1 MHAAHEHESSDT
13 ITRCRSPHN
22 NRRTPRRIEPLAPLP
37 NPGSIVDG
45 RSDLVVPSSIS
56 VTSLGVTSP
65 EALRVERP
73 HHQEHHARTFPSKRS
88 LKKVYPRLQT
98 IAQLAEAHVSSMHN
112 GGFVSRSVDRWR
124 EFEDQVNDQQ
134 DDKRD
139 ESNHEPEH
147 MMKSDDARRAFSI
160 ARKTGSIV
168 IQSAWRRYAAIAVR
182 ERLVNVI
189 WKRQMDVA
197 AWISNHRE
205 SLQTS
210 LQQFEDH
217 GLLRRSQSQSASAS
231 AYQSLVGM
239 YYHLPATLLAM
250 WLYFMCA
257 KASGH
262 FLRRSPVVLQTIDIP
277 VRRTFTM
284 MTRVWH
290 KAITLAVLSVQCC
303 VRSFLARKLFRRI
316 HAEFVQQRATLR
328 LQCFFRVCLARKVA
342 IRLRRRHASLC
353 IQCCWRCFQA
363 RNHLQRQRIV
373 CVARNCWA
381 ATSAEAVQH
390 ATRLIFERAA
400 SNIQRVYRGQKVRS
414 RVRWLTS
421 IKEQKNWL
429 KNPSKGY
436 MLVAAQQYHHAALCL
451 EYCLRQGFVE
461 QLQLRIISE
470 RDFADSGNYD
480 DNRFRHPW
488 QQQLISGSRMSFSFS
503 SAPTQLNHPGWIQ
516 NDSTADVDVSDTLK
530 CLRFWLAFAFSHFQ
544 VYEAFGRLVN
554 LQRSRLG
561 WERFLHVCDKYVDA
575 GTIIGSLRF
584 QVQFH
589 LFLCMFWGG
598 KQDERRK
605 ALELS
610 RFLLQEID
618 PSERNMAEDKCI
630 QDVRVQLLM
639 VSGMILFELEK
650 YAQCCEH
657 LEKLLGLLP
666 HPRYS
671 ELEVRFVLS
680 LVCCKNQIASRE
692 ELQDDLETSGMR
704 RLTDQLKRCYRIIEL
719 WPAVGY
725 FHGDLS
731 TEEAKQQLASSPV
744 GSFLLHAPDDK
755 LTGDV
760 DKEKGGKDPQG
771 APSTPRDILLKVKLS
786 DQPLRITSLRVRCD
800 DAGCY
805 STKKIPK
812 SKHSSLHKFVACLP
826 EAAGLV
832 MENGVRKKL
841 FFRALESKLEREHA
855 GFVSEK
861 SALRHKMLSWK
872 DWKRRMK
879 EMCQA
884 TSTPRAMRRNETWA
898 AVCLEVARVLESS
911 QSWVFSKFVAQEA
924 TSCSKDRDIRASA
937 SFLAGRCS
945 FHLHKHTETKSFM
958 RHAQLSSDD
967 GGCSQQWRCNM
978 QAVNRALSRNV
989 TISKQESFESQLE
1002 RVQKLERM
1010 CLKAWRCGS
1019 LSIALRGDP
1028 FSEALLLQRIHTEM
1042 YSSCVDAFFLR
1053 SLLKAHVRTYLFGG
1067 SLLEKLHL
1075 THASQCVAQ
1084 LFELFREQHGNDG
1097 RSSKNRLESLVT
1109 LLNPPMNTR
1118 KDHSRG
1124 FSVDHLLLLW
1134 HRIPFIICF
1143 EMSEVLY
1150 RASAATGGFSDDDPT
1165 GSRVI
1170 DMYESL
1176 YGRLRGSKPQT
1187 SSYAV
1192 YEELILIRLAF
1203 LYAQRSTRREKSA
1216 RYLRSSVK
1224 LVDELLSQ
1232 RKRRERNQ
1240 RRVIQKMKPRVIRW
1254 PCSLTLPSRLSDA
1267 ELVFTR
1273 GFFLEMLEDMK
1284 QTPREQRKS
1293 WHDYNMLHTDL
1304 MAKITDQSL
1313 NKGKASHL
1321 HRKHQQQP
1329 RGIRLFVGQTQD
1341 VVIKDL
1347 LHSKPFVSVQ
1357 CEGKTVVNQTQPTWM
1372 SLSPSWNEF
1381 IELDVDSSKS
1391 RLTVRLLDRVKRTS
1405 SSLYGPSGDQ
1415 VIGSVQLYVQEL
1427 IEKPEVF
1434 ASGKFFDLST
1444 AASVDDDDD
1453 SHARESTKSPRIFL
1467 GFQVLFKPLEVSAKA
1482 KLNVQSKH
1490 MCGNWELT
1498 ELQANLHGDLETF
1511 LQSRWIWSW
1520 FGRLWMS
1527 EQEYSI
1533 ASWFL
1538 HKAVGNAHES
1548 SQGLNTRQRQSQEQD
1563 SSQNAQDL
1571 IALVT
1576 CYKATM
1582 SSEHWTYFA
1591 APLIEGTEKMLQNAI
1606 LAGVIDPSDPAI
1618 QKLLS
1623 SIETSK
1629 TEAASVS
1636 ESGPFARAL
1645 ARNTPASSEWVKI
1658 SVASESSSQEN
1669 AAYFFNLDTE
1679 EYFVPS
1685 HSGALEPLEYEDKE
1699 FLKRCNFEA
1708 AGQKPHRILIISQEM
1723 KARVLLHHH
1732 DMLQRKSHDPYHW
1745 TAVFNERRQEMQFLS
1760 AKLSQA
1766 RTAKPSAAF
1775 NHRQQPATYVMIA
1788 DEYMLYHVLLVQD
1801 AFRKYRLRKQR
1812 ERKLRGLVKCVCW
1825 FARELLAAR
1834 KRIQYRAEIKLKQ
1847 TLNCLHI
1854 IVERARHLRA
1864 GDLFTSDPFVIATV
1878 FDCDG
1883 NEVAKGKTSVRH
1895 NTCNPKWN
1903 EEFQFQYE
1911 WDEFVGKV
1919 LRDSAMF
1926 DEDEELL
1933 LAYADP
1939 SQAQRSGGMLNF
1951 EVRDYDII
1959 ALPKDK
1965 KTNSSSCSDDDDD
1978 DGEGSA
1984 NLANTVDT
1992 SSNNR
1997 KSKQK
2002 KGDLL
2007 GEASIPIESL
2017 DHGNLYSAD
2026 LVLRRSA
2033 DGGDVDGDADW
2044 EAVEPAKGSLS
2055 VSVHWMH
2062 SSEFDAKEARKL
2074 SLDRRMCVE
2083 AKKRPLPKPLL
2094 PDELLCDLKSV
2105 CAEIDK
2111 VFELLL
2117 DLGTSTL
2124 DPLQRLNK
2132 RMLDARAVGKTSEE
2146 AKVVEQRM
2154 FALIKT
2160 QLLPKLK
2167 SLDDQLPLCS
2177 ELLQLFV
2184 QNSALAG
2191 MMQEYIDS
2199 QEAEKNQELSDM
2211 LRLITDGIKKAT
2223 QELQALPQQSE
2234 SSGPATDCSLDL
2246 KHIGTCFDSVF
2257 RRRQLLSA
2265 LRLNFEKIVTTFF
2278 VSPEDALVDRIAT
2291 SIQAS
2296 VNELYCKME
2305 AQANGNAS
2313 PAVGTTAIRS
2323 STAATAIP
2331 HSPPKAMSKPT
2342 GSAEKRLERIQKEK
2356 RRKQQRGK

>member
-1 MHAAHEHESSDT
+1 M
-13 ITRCRSPHN
+13 
-22 NRRTPRRIEPLAPLP
+22 
-37 NPGSIVDG
+37 
-45 RSDLVVPSSIS
+45 
-56 VTSLGVTSP
+56 TSLGMASP
-65 EALRVERP
+65 EALRDERT
-73 HHQEHHARTFPSKRS
+73 HHQEHCTRTLPSKRT
-88 LKKVYPRLQT
+88 LKKMYPRLQT

-124 EFEDQVNDQQ
+124 EFEDQANGQQ
-134 DDKRD
+134 DNKRD
-139 ESNHEPEH
+139 ESSHEPEH
-147 MMKSDDARRAFSI
+147 MLKSNDARRAFSI
-160 ARKTGSIV
+160 ARETGSIV

-182 ERLVNVI
+182 ERLVSVI

-205 SLQTS
+205 SLQSS
-210 LQQFEDH
+210 LEQLEDH
-217 GLLRRSQSQSASAS
+217 GLLRRSQSQLTSAST
-231 AYQSLVGM
+231 YQSFVGI

-277 VRRTFTM
+277 VRRTFKV
-284 MTRVWH
+284 MTRLWH

-316 HAEFVQQRATLR
+316 HAEFVRHRATLR

-342 IRLRRRHASLC
+342 MRFRRRHASLC

-363 RNHLQRQRIV
+363 RNHVQRQRIV
-373 CVARNCWA
+373 CVTRNCWA

-390 ATRLIFERAA
+390 AAHLIFERAA
-400 SNIQRVYRGQKVRS
+400 SNVQRVYRGQKARS

-429 KNPSKGY
+429 RDPSKGY

-451 EYCLRQGFVE
+451 EYCLRQGFVK
-461 QLQLRIISE
+461 QLQLKMISE
-470 RDFADSGNYD
+470 RDFAGSGDYDSNH
-480 DNRFRHPW
+480 FRHAQ

-503 SAPTQLNHPGWIQ
+503 SAPTQLDHPGWMQ
-516 NDSTADVDVSDTLK
+516 NDNTADVDVSDTLK
-530 CLRFWLAFAFSHFQ
+530 CLKFWLAFAFSHFQ
-544 VYEAFGRLVN
+544 VYEASGCLVN
-554 LQRSRLG
+554 LQQSRLG
-561 WERFLHVCDKYVDA
+561 WESFLRVCDKYVDA
-575 GTIIGSLRF
+575 GTIIGSLRL
-584 QVQFH
+584 QAQFH
-589 LFLCMFWGG
+589 LFLCMFWCG
-598 KQDERRK
+598 KPDERRK

-610 RFLLQEID
+610 RSLLQEID
-618 PSERNMAEDKCI
+618 SSERNMAADKRI
-630 QDVRVQLLM
+630 QNLRVQLLM

-671 ELEVRFVLS
+671 ELEVRFVLA
-680 LVCCKNQIASRE
+680 LVRCKNQIASRE
-692 ELQDDLETSGMR
+692 ELHDDLEASGMKL
-704 RLTDQLKRCYRIIEL
+704 LTNQLKRCYRIIEL

-744 GSFLLHAPDDK
+744 GSFLLHALADK
-755 LTGDV
+755 LTGDA
-760 DKEKGGKDPQG
+760 DKNKGGKDPEG
-771 APSTPRDILLKVKLS
+771 ATSTPPDILLKVKLS
-786 DQPLRITSLRVRCD
+786 DRPLRITSLRIRCD
-800 DAGCY
+800 DAGGY
-805 STKKIPK
+805 SAKKVPK

-832 MENGVRKKL
+832 MENGVRKKI
-841 FFRALESKLEREHA
+841 FFRTLESKLKREHA
-855 GFVSEK
+855 GFVLEK
-861 SALRHKMLSWK
+861 STLRHKMLSWK
-872 DWKRRMK
+872 DWKRRIK
-879 EMCQA
+879 EMCRA

-898 AVCLEVARVLESS
+898 AVCLEVARVLEGS

-924 TSCSKDRDIRASA
+924 TSCSKDRDVRASV
-937 SFLAGRCS
+937 SFLIARCS

-967 GGCSQQWRCNM
+967 GRYSQQWRCNL

-1010 CLKAWRCGS
+1010 CLKAWRCDS

-1028 FSEALLLQRIHTEM
+1028 FSEALLLQRIYTEM
-1042 YSSCVDAFFLR
+1042 YSSCADTFFLR
-1053 SLLKAHVRTYLFGG
+1053 SLLKAHVRAYLVGG
-1067 SLLEKLHL
+1067 SLFEKSHL
-1075 THASQCVAQ
+1075 THASQCVVQ
-1084 LFELFREQHGNDG
+1084 LFELFREHHGNDG
-1097 RSSKNRLESLVT
+1097 RSSKNQLESLET
-1109 LLNPPMNTR
+1109 LLNPPVSTR
-1118 KDHSRG
+1118 RDHSRG

-1134 HRIPFIICF
+1134 HRIPFAICF

-1150 RASAATGGFSDDDPT
+1150 RASAATGGFSDDASI

-1176 YGRLRGSKPQT
+1176 YGRLRGAKPQT

-1192 YEELILIRLAF
+1192 YEELILVRLAF
-1203 LYAQRSTRREKSA
+1203 LYAQRSTREENSA
-1216 RYLRSSVK
+1216 RYIRSSVK
-1224 LVDELLSQ
+1224 LIDELLSQ

-1240 RRVIQKMKPRVIRW
+1240 KRAIQKMKPRVIRW

-1267 ELVFTR
+1267 ELAFTR
-1273 GFFLEMLEDMK
+1273 GFFLEMLEDKK

-1304 MAKITDQSL
+1304 MAKITDQSS
-1313 NKGKASHL
+1313 NKGKASQL

-1357 CEGKTVVNQTQPTWM
+1357 CGGETVVSQTQPTWM

-1405 SSLYGPSGDQ
+1405 SSSLYGRSSDQ
-1415 VIGSVQLYVQEL
+1415 VIGSVQVYVQEL
-1427 IEKPEVF
+1427 IEKPETF
-1434 ASGKFFDLST
+1434 AGGKFFDLST
-1444 AASVDDDDD
+1444 AASVDDGGD
-1453 SHARESTKSPRIFL
+1453 SHVRGATKSPRIFL
-1467 GFQVLFKPLEVSAKA
+1467 SFHVLFKSLEAEAKT
-1482 KLNVQSKH
+1482 KQGVQPKH
-1490 MCGNWELT
+1490 ICGNWELA

-1548 SQGLNTRQRQSQEQD
+1548 SQGLDTRQRQSQEQD
-1563 SSQNAQDL
+1563 ISQHAQDR

-1582 SSEHWTYFA
+1582 SSEHWAYFA
-1591 APLIEGTEKMLQNAI
+1591 APLIEGTEEMLQNAI
-1606 LAGVIDPSDPAI
+1606 LAGGIDARDPAI

-1629 TEAASVS
+1629 TEASSVS
-1636 ESGPFARAL
+1636 ESGLFARAL

-1658 SVASESSSQEN
+1658 SVALEPSSQEN
-1669 AAYFFNLDTE
+1669 AAYFFNLDTG
-1679 EYFVPS
+1679 EYFVPA
-1685 HSGALEPLEYEDKE
+1685 HSGALEPLEFEDKE

-1708 AGQKPHRILIISQEM
+1708 AGQKPHRILIMSQEM
-1723 KARVLLHHH
+1723 KARVLLHRH

-1745 TAVFNERRQEMQFLS
+1745 TAVFNERRHEMQFLS

-1801 AFRKYRLRKQR
+1801 AFRKYRLCKQR
-1812 ERKLRGLVKCVCW
+1812 GRKLRGLVKCACW

-1834 KRIQYRAEIKLKQ
+1834 KRIQYRAEIKRKQ

-1911 WDEFVGKV
+1911 WDTFVGNV
-1919 LRDSAMF
+1919 LRDSAMI

-1939 SQAQRSGGMLNF
+1939 SQAQRSGGMLKF
-1951 EVRDYDII
+1951 EVCDYDII

-1965 KTNSSSCSDDDDD
+1965 KANSSSGSDDDDS
-1978 DGEGSA
+1978 EGSA
-1984 NLANTVDT
+1984 NLTSTADT

-1997 KSKQK
+1997 KNKQK

-2026 LVLRRSA
+2026 LALRRST
-2033 DGGDVDGDADW
+2033 DGDGDTDCK
-2044 EAVEPAKGSLS
+2044 AVGPLKGSLS

-2062 SSEFDAKEARKL
+2062 SSDFDANEARKL

-2083 AKKRPLPKPLL
+2083 AKKKPLPKPLL
-2094 PDELLCDLKSV
+2094 PDELLRDLKSV
-2105 CAEIDK
+2105 RAEIDK

-2132 RMLDARAVGKTSEE
+2132 RMLDARAVGRTAEE

-2184 QNSALAG
+2184 QSSALVG
-2191 MMQEYIDS
+2191 MIQEYVDS
-2199 QEAEKNQELSDM
+2199 QEAEKNQELSDT
-2211 LRLITDGIKKAT
+2211 LRSIMDGIMKAT

-2234 SSGPATDCSLDL
+2234 SSGPATDYSLDL

-2265 LRLNFEKIVTTFF
+2265 SSLNLEKIVTTFF
-2278 VSPEDALVDRIAT
+2278 VAPEDALVDGTAT
-2291 SIQAS
+2291 PIQAS

-2305 AQANGNAS
+2305 TQANSNTS
-2313 PAVGTTAIRS
+2313 PAVGTTAIGS

-2331 HSPPKAMSKPT
+2331 HSPPKAMPKSS
-2342 GSAEKRLERIQKEK
+2342 GLAEKRLERIQQEK
-2356 RRKQQRGK
+2356 RKKQQRGKQ